1 MELPLITRKNLPV
14 EQAKVE
20 VGADGVWHIH
30 GYAAAKAVLTG
41 ETRQDGFK
49 RELVEQMPKYMRKP
63 VLYQDGAAHR
73 EQRSQTGRFFS
84 PATVQQR
91 HMPLMEQVADAVVS
105 EFARRGKADLNQ
117 LSAQMSTSVVA
128 QVVGLTASPLSGLT
142 ARLSA
147 ILHSKLDFTRSLSS
161 LIPFLKLQWN
171 MAGFWFLDVAPA
183 IRARRRVPQDDLIS
197 HLVSKEY
204 GNGDILAECITYGAA
219 GMVTTQEFI
228 CAAGWHLLKQPDLR
242 ERFMS
247 GEREERYRILYE
259 LLRLEPVVGHL
270 YRRAATDLIVPLEDG
285 DRVIPAEARIHLDI
299 GAINRDGE
307 AMGAEPL
314 AFDFNRSLEKGVPP
328 AGLSFGMGPH
338 RCAGEHLAIAESD
351 VFLRRLLVVPGLR
364 MLQEPQYG
372 YNATIEGY
380 ELRGF
385 ILAAA

>member
-14 EQAKVE
+14 QQARVE
-20 VGADGVWHIH
+20 LGADGVWHIR

-49 RELVEQMPKYMRKP
+49 RELVERMPRYMRKP

-84 PATVQQR
+84 PAAVQQR

-105 EFARRGKADLNQ
+105 DFARRGKADLNQ

-128 QVVGLTASPLSGLT
+128 QVVGLTASPLNGLT

-147 ILHSKLDFTRSLSS
+147 ILHSKLDFTPSLNSVV
-161 LIPFLKLQWN
+161 PFLKLQWN
-171 MAGFWFLDVAPA
+171 MAAFWFLDVAPA
-183 IRARRRVPQDDLIS
+183 IRTRRHAPQDDLIS
-197 HLVSKEY
+197 HLLSKGY

-228 CAAGWHLLKQPDLR
+228 CAAAWHLLQNPELR
-242 ERFMS
+242 ERFIN

-270 YRRAATDLIVPLEDG
+270 YRRAAVDLHVPVDG
-285 DRVIPAEARIHLDI
+285 GEQIIPAEARIHLDV
-299 GAINRDGE
+299 GAINRDGD

-314 AFDFNRSLEKGVPP
+314 AFDFNRNLEKGVPP

-351 VFLRRLLVVPGLR
+351 VFLRRLLAVPGLR
-364 MLQEPQYG
+364 ILQEPQYG

-385 ILAAA
+385 ILSAA

>member
-1 MELPLITRKNLPV
+1 MELPLITRQNKTIDLPRV
-14 EQAKVE
+14 EKS
-20 VGADGVWHIH
+20 ADGVWHIR
-30 GYAAAKAVLTG
+30 GYFAAKVVLTG

-49 RELVEQMPKYMRKP
+49 RELVEKMPAYMRKP

-84 PATVQQR
+84 PAAVQQR
-91 HMPLMEQVADAVVS
+91 HMPLMEQVADAVVAD
-105 EFARRGKADLNQ
+105 FVRRGNADLNV
-117 LSAQMSTSVVA
+117 LSAEMSTSVVA
-128 QVVGLTASPLSGLT
+128 QVVGLTESPLHGLT

-147 ILHSKLDFTRSLSS
+147 ILHSNLGFTRSIRS
-161 LIPFLKLQWN
+161 LVPFIVLQWH
-171 MAGFWFLDVAPA
+171 MASFWLLDVAPA
-183 IRARRRVPQDDLIS
+183 IRARKRNPQEDLIS
-197 HLVSKEY
+197 HLISKEY

-228 CAAGWHLLKQPDLR
+228 CAAAWHLLKNTELR
-242 ERFMS
+242 ERFLS
-247 GEREERYRILYE
+247 SEKEDRYRMLYE

-270 YRRAATDLIVPLEDG
+270 YRRAAEDLTVPVEGGEAL
-285 DRVIPAEARIHLDI
+285 IPADARIHLDI
-299 GAINRDGE
+299 GAINRDSE

-314 AFDFNRSLEKGVPP
+314 SFDMNRVLEKGTPP

-351 VFLRRLLVVPGLR
+351 VFLRRLLVTPGLKI
-364 MLQEPQYG
+364 LKEPVNG

-385 ILAAA
+385 ILQAG